1 MVCNH
6 VVNLNTNLQ
15 FSIRNLQNI
24 CRNIWNLQN
33 ICKNGLR
40 NQNQQQNISMA
51 VKSMREQVDYLNK
64 SVFFGPCFLP
74 STNVLWSQ
82 LKTEFTLVFGLPLL
96 PFWKITQI
104 VATMFFLEGLKD
116 VADYRPSTVIL
127 KVIFD
132 KWLLFYTCNFIFEE
146 AAITA

>member
-1 MVCNH
+1 M
-6 VVNLNTNLQ
+6 NTNLQ
-15 FSIRNLQNI
+15 CSIRNLQNI

-51 VKSMREQVDYLNK
+51 VKSMREQVNYLNK

-116 VADYRPSTVIL
+116 VADYSHIKGDLWQMAVVL
-127 KVIFD
+127 Y
-132 KWLLFYTCNFIFEE
+132 LQFYFWRSSHYSI
-146 AAITA
+146 I

>member
-1 MVCNH
+1 M
-6 VVNLNTNLQ
+6 NTNLQ
-15 FSIRNLQNI
+15 CSIRNLQNI

-51 VKSMREQVDYLNK
+51 VKSMREQVNYLNK

-96 PFWKITQI
+96 PFWKITQ
-104 VATMFFLEGLKD
+104 VF
-116 VADYRPSTVIL
+116 STDWGNNVL
-127 KVIFD
+127 SRR
-132 KWLLFYTCNFIFEE
+132 FERCCRLQ
-146 AAITA
+146 AIYSHIKGDLWQMAVVLYLQFHFWRSSHYNMI